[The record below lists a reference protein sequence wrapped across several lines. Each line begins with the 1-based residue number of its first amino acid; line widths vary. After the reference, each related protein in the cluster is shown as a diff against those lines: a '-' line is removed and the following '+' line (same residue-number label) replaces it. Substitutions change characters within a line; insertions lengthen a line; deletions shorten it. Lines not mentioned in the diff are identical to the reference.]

1 MNCVNDF
8 LLILVSC
15 IDIFSRIA
23 LFIIIFS
30 FKLSS
35 KICMAISLDFN
46 PISASGSG
54 IRPVDITEE
63 IEKKRIKEMSFHL
76 ESKIRM

>member
-1 MNCVNDF
+1 
-8 LLILVSC
+8 
-15 IDIFSRIA
+15 
-23 LFIIIFS
+23 
-30 FKLSS
+30 
-35 KICMAISLDFN
+35 MAISLDFN

-54 IRPVDITEE
+54 IRPVDIIEE